1 MFAWL
6 VFGEGGTG
14 WDWMKVFRR
23 KNESETKPRGIR
35 FLFLVTFKVAIVW
48 FYRESYGKIQP
59 CERERCAAVDW
70 GLGSSFQWWR
80 KVEVLKHKWHFQ
92 LLWGYCNKL
101 SWVYFPPTL
110 AHRKISSPAQRASLS
125 LVKFQDYTII
135 HPTEEAEDN
144 TLAGEET
151 SKNTVQALT
160 FHARLFLEQFW
171 IGRSVHVSAY
181 THHQV
186 GGLLFS
192 VAAKLLSAGGGGD
205 LCSRHLMGN

>member
-1 MFAWL
+1 M
-6 VFGEGGTG
+6 ENPTG
-14 WDWMKVFRR
+14 KSSPVREKDALLLTEDWVCLFSDEEKLKFRSTSDISSY
-23 KNESETKPRGIR
+23 SE
-35 FLFLVTFKVAIVW
+35 VTVT
-48 FYRESYGKIQP
+48 
-59 CERERCAAVDW
+59 
-70 GLGSSFQWWR
+70 
-80 KVEVLKHKWHFQ
+80 
-92 LLWGYCNKL
+92 N
-101 SWVYFPPTL
+101 SWVCFPPTL

-135 HPTEEAEDN
+135 HPTQEAEDN